1 MRNKNNLI
9 AGVMGDP
16 ISHSKSPLLFRHW
29 FNEFKI
35 QGQYVPLKVIKE
47 DLEQVLATLPKI
59 GFLGLN
65 VTIPHK
71 EQVLNFADKI
81 TPRAKNIGAANTLTF
96 LPDGGFK
103 ADNTDGFGFLA
114 NLKEHQENW
123 CPVKC
128 IPLVLGSGGA
138 SRSVISSL
146 LDEGVPIIYITN
158 RTLERAQELGH
169 FFGPRIKVIKWKDK
183 KEMLSSIN
191 LLVNTTSLGM
201 IGNEDLGL
209 SLDNISQETTVV
221 DLVYN
226 PIKTLLL
233 QDAEIQGCRC
243 VDGLGM
249 LLHQATPG
257 FEEWFGTK
265 PSVDSE
271 TRQMFLSK

>member
-1 MRNKNNLI
+1 MGHKNNLI
-9 AGVMGDP
+9 AGVMGNP

-29 FNEFKI
+29 LNEFKI
-35 QGQYVPLKVIKE
+35 QGQYVPLKVVKE

-59 GFLGLN
+59 GFSGIN

-71 EQVLNFADKI
+71 EHVLNFAEKI

-114 NLKEHQENW
+114 NLKEYQQNW
-123 CPVKC
+123 RPVKC
-128 IPLVLGSGGA
+128 VPLVLGSGGA

-158 RTLERAQELGH
+158 RTMERAQELGH
-169 FFGPRIKVIKWKDK
+169 FFGPRIKVIKWTDK

-201 IGNEDLGL
+201 IDHEVLEL
-209 SLDNISQETTVV
+209 SLDNLSQATTVV

-233 QDAEIQGCRC
+233 RDAETRGCRC
-243 VDGLGM
+243 IDGLGM

-257 FEEWFGTK
+257 FEEWFGIK
-265 PSVDSE
+265 PSVDSK
-271 TRQMFLSK
+271 TRKMFLSK

>member
-1 MRNKNNLI
+1 MGKKNNLI

-29 FNEFKI
+29 LNEFKI
-35 QGQYVPLKVIKE
+35 QGQYVPLKVVKE
-47 DLEQVLATLPKI
+47 DLEQVLNTLPKI
-59 GFLGLN
+59 GFSGLN

-71 EQVLNFADKI
+71 EHVLDFAEKI
-81 TPRAKNIGAANTLTF
+81 TPRAKIIGAANTLTF
-96 LPDGGFK
+96 LPDGSFK

-114 NLKEHQENW
+114 NLKEYQQSW
-123 CPVKC
+123 CPIKC
-128 IPLVLGSGGA
+128 TPLVLGSGGA
-138 SRSVISSL
+138 ARSVISSL

-201 IGNEDLGL
+201 INHEALDL

-233 QDAEIQGCRC
+233 QDAETQGCRC
-243 VDGLGM
+243 IDGLGM

-257 FEEWFGTK
+257 FEEWFGIK
-265 PSVDSE
+265 PRVDSE
-271 TRQMFLSK
+271 TRKMFLSK

>member
-1 MRNKNNLI
+1 MGHKNNLI
-9 AGVMGDP
+9 AGVMGNP

-29 FNEFKI
+29 LNKLKI
-35 QGQYVPLKVIKE
+35 QGQYVPLKVVKE

-59 GFLGLN
+59 GFSGIN

-71 EQVLNFADKI
+71 EHVLNFAEKI

-114 NLKEHQENW
+114 NLKEYQQNW
-123 CPVKC
+123 RPVKC
-128 IPLVLGSGGA
+128 VPLVLGSGGA

-158 RTLERAQELGH
+158 RTMERAQELGH
-169 FFGPRIKVIKWKDK
+169 FFGPRIKVIKWTDK
-183 KEMLSSIN
+183 KEMLGSIN

-201 IGNEDLGL
+201 IDHEVLDL
-209 SLDNISQETTVV
+209 SLDNLSQATTVV

-233 QDAEIQGCRC
+233 KDAETRGCRC
-243 VDGLGM
+243 IDGLGM

-257 FEEWFGTK
+257 FEEWFGIK

-271 TRQMFLSK
+271 TRKMFLSK